1 MIKTATNAT
10 AGEGK
15 WLLFE
20 GKTYKSITPA
30 DSSKVATIIE
40 VDEPRIE
47 PSYTEEQL
55 KIETERLMSEK
66 YTVREE
72 AVIKAMGEGDEYDQ
86 YLADKDACRKQAI
99 INLTPIEVEKEV

>member
-15 WLLFE
+15 WVLFE

-40 VDEPRIE
+40 VDEPVIE
-47 PSYTEEQL
+47 LLYTEEQL
-55 KIETERLMSEK
+55 KIETERLMAEI
-66 YTVREE
+66 YTAREE
-72 AVIKAMGEGDEYDQ
+72 AIIQVIGEGDKYDK
-86 YLADKDACRKQAI
+86 YLLDKDACRKQAI
-99 INLTPIEVEKEV
+99 INLTPIENE